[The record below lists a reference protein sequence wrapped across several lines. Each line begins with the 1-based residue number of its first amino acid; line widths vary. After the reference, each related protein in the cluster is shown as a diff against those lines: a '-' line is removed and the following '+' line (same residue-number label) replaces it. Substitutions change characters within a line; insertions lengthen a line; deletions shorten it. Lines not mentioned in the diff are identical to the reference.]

1 MSSINIT
8 DKGDHITTYDLDE
21 YDKECI
27 RRLQALRESGTA
39 NMATELT
46 EGLLA
51 IFDEEEAKETYR
63 WVQNNSKFYYSGC
76 WVNLDV

>member
-1 MSSINIT
+1 MSNINVTDSGEYIT
-8 DKGDHITTYDLDE
+8 SYDLDKQ
-21 YDKECI
+21 DKECI
-27 RRLQALRESGTA
+27 RRLQGLRKSGA
-39 NMATELT
+39 VNMATELN

-51 IFDEEEAKETYR
+51 IFNEQEAKETYR